1 MKPIIE
7 LENVSLQYGGDK
19 KTPAAT
25 ILENI
30 NLTVQEN
37 DIIALLGPSG
47 CGKSTLIRLVAGL
60 IAPTK
65 GTVKFHGKPVDGIC
79 PGVSMVFQNFA
90 LFPWLTV
97 AGNITLPLQQLGLPE
112 AEIEARLKKNLA
124 MVGLE
129 NYRHVYPRELS
140 GGMKQR
146 VGIARALAVNPEVL
160 CMDEPFSALDVL
172 TAESLRDELARL
184 CADPDNPLRTMIS
197 VTHNIEEAVFLAK
210 RIIVL
215 AAHPG
220 RVALDLPNPLP
231 YPRRPDSPEFLEI
244 VEKIHAIL
252 THHVLPETESHLATP
267 AVSGALV
274 PLPQATVGEILGLV
288 SLCSE
293 QPQDVF
299 ELATDLNEEFSAM
312 LNVVKATEMLGL
324 VTTPADTVVLTPSGQ
339 RFQNAPVGERKRML
353 AEAMR
358 KLGIFQ
364 KLESMLAARKGRLPL
379 PDFLSALALW
389 FPTEKYE
396 VLGRIV
402 VGWGRY
408 ADILTYHSDVDEIH
422 LLEK

>member
-1 MKPIIE
+1 MQPIIE
-7 LENVSLQYGGDK
+7 LENVSLHYGGDK
-19 KTPAAT
+19 KAQPVT
-25 ILENI
+25 ILQDI
-30 NLTVQEN
+30 QLTVQPN

-60 IAPTK
+60 IAPTQ

-112 AEIEARLKKNLA
+112 GEIESRLKKNLA

-244 VEKIHAIL
+244 VEKIHSIL
-252 THHVLPETESHLATP
+252 THHVLPEMESPSATP
-267 AVSGALV
+267 TATGALV
-274 PLPQATVGEILGLV
+274 PLPPATVGEILGLI

-293 QPQDVF
+293 EPQEVF

-312 LNVVKATEMLGL
+312 LNVVKATEMLGF
-324 VTTPADTVVLTPSGQ
+324 VTTPADMVVLTALGQ
-339 RFQNAPVGERKRML
+339 RFQNAPVTERKRLL
-353 AEAMR
+353 AESMR

-364 KLESMLAARKGRLPL
+364 KLESMLTSRKGRLPL
-379 PDFLSALALW
+379 SDFLSALALW
-389 FPTEKYE
+389 FPSEKFDA
-396 VLGRIV
+396 LGRIV
-402 VGWGRY
+402 IGWGRY
-408 ADILTYHSDVDEIH
+408 ADILTYHSNVDEIH
-422 LLEK
+422 LIEK